1 VWVKY
6 RICWEASAA
15 VRAACAQ
22 MVFRSCG
29 VTRSPGGLAVLAE
42 GGDYLLDAAGVGVAM
57 LAISQSARSADRAR
71 PKRYPNATSIATLIS
86 SGWLLLL
93 ELLIAGGAAD
103 RLLNRTPARR
113 SLVDLVGEQRC
124 VKTGVTPAW
133 RYQPGRRG

>member
-1 VWVKY
+1 MTIAALLWA
-6 RICWEASAA
+6 ASSLGTAFAPNMA
-15 VRAACAQ
+15 V
-22 MVFRSCG
+22 VNIFRVCG
-29 VTRSPGGLAVLAE
+29 GI
-42 GGDYLLDAAGVGVAM
+42 GVGVAM

-71 PKRYPNATSIATLIS
+71 PKRYPNVTSIATLIS

-113 SLVDLVGEQRC
+113 SPVDLVGEQRC